1 MVGKNPWFPL
11 MNFAEHQSIEMNI
24 LRNHLKIAMFTG
36 KPLKPFGVL
45 KEFSPWFLEKPLL

>member
-36 KPLKPFGVL
+36 KPLKAFGVF
-45 KEFSPWFLEKPLL
+45 KEVFPWFLEKPLL